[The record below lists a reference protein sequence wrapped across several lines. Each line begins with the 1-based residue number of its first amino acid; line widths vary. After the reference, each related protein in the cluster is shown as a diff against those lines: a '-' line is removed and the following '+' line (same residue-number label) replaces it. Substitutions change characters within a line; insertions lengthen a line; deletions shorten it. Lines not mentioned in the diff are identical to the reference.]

1 MYMIVYIFCIF
12 AKNTIMETL
21 TINKFR
27 SNMATTL
34 NKVDKGERIVLQRN
48 SKRYTIVP
56 LDDSDLT
63 ITPELQERLEESR
76 KEIMRGESTICR
88 THEEIDTFF
97 DSL

>member
-1 MYMIVYIFCIF
+1 
-12 AKNTIMETL
+12 
-21 TINKFR
+21 
-27 SNMATTL
+27 MATTL